1 MDGER
6 AQRVT
11 NMRVLVTGSAGL
23 LGSAITRALRSAGD
37 DVYAVDHRALD
48 ITDSAAVEDVTRRV
62 QPQAIVNC
70 AAFNDVDRAEDEA
83 ALALEVNA
91 IAMIGLARAARATGA
106 VLVHYSTDF
115 VFDGQTSRP
124 YVESDPP
131 NPQSVY
137 ASSKFLGEY
146 LAADAP
152 RHYVLRVESLFG
164 PAASGRATRRGSLGT
179 IVERLRRR
187 ETIPVFVDRTVSPSF
202 TADVA
207 DATRR
212 LIASGAESGLY
223 HCVNDGAATWLE
235 IAQYAA
241 RRLDVDLN
249 AEPLTLETVKMKA
262 RRPRFCA
269 MSPARLASIGIVM
282 PDWRDALGRY
292 LEGT

>member
-1 MDGER
+1 M
-6 AQRVT
+6 
-11 NMRVLVTGSAGL
+11 MRVLVTGSAGL
-23 LGSAITRALRSAGD
+23 LGSAVTRAFQSAGH
-37 DVYAVDHRALD
+37 DVHALDHRALD
-48 ITDSAAVEDVTRRV
+48 ITDSAAVEDATRRV

-70 AAFNDVDRAEDEA
+70 AAFNDVDRAEDDPE
-83 ALALEVNA
+83 LALKVNA
-91 IAMIGLARAARATGA
+91 IALIGLARAAQEARA

-115 VFDGQTSRP
+115 VFDGLTSRP

-137 ASSKFLGEY
+137 ASSKFLGEC
-146 LAADAP
+146 LAADAS

-164 PAASGRATRRGSLGT
+164 PAAPGPSMRRGSLGT
-179 IVERLRRR
+179 IVERIRRG
-187 ETIPVFVDRTVSPSF
+187 ETVPVFVDRTVSPSF
-202 TADVA
+202 TSDVA

-212 LIASGAESGLY
+212 LLASGAESGLY

-241 RRLDVDLN
+241 KRLHVDLQV
-249 AEPLTLETVKMKA
+249 ERITLETTKMKA

-269 MSPARLASIGIVM
+269 MSPGRLASIGIVM

-292 LEGT
+292 LDSP